1 MSSRYS
7 RLNKQGCISNS
18 PCTAVR
24 WVPTSATLFLV
35 SHADGTIIVYDKE
48 REDGVFTPQDP
59 KSFVASESASPTSQ
73 EASSPKEWNPLD
85 NMFVTVPP
93 WHPATGGG
101 TSNGGRPDKEK
112 AAKNPVSHWRVSRR
126 SVVGWYPVSSMPKS
140 CAQTTADFIF
150 SPDVKYVAAISED
163 GCLRLIDALAE
174 QYAILL

>member
-1 MSSRYS
+1 MSSRYN

-24 WVPTSATLFLV
+24 WVPTSPTLFLA
-35 SHADGTIIVYDKE
+35 SHADGTIIIYDKE

-59 KSFVASESASPTSQ
+59 KSFVPASPIPESASSPTSH

-93 WHPATGGG
+93 WHPVTGGSM
-101 TSNGGRPDKEK
+101 SNGGKPDKDK

-126 SVVGWYPVSSMPKS
+126 SEIGRAS
-140 CAQTTADFIF
+140 CRER
-150 SPDVKYVAAISED
+150 V
-163 GCLRLIDALAE
+163 
-174 QYAILL
+174 